1 MSIDLTQTDVMP
13 TFHKAINQCL
23 PQIEIESEFIKDAA
37 ASTLFL
43 WAFRLKGIE
52 YDERQLDKIIDQLT
66 APEEPIE
73 KVEPKKKPAA
83 NKKKKPEPEKTEDLP
98 GQNLFFT

>member
-37 ASTLFL
+37 ASTLFQ

-52 YDERQLDKIIDQLT
+52 YDERQLDSIIDQLT
-66 APEEPIE
+66 APEEPAE
-73 KVEPKKKPAA
+73 EVKPKKQ
-83 NKKKKPEPEKTEDLP
+83 PEPEPEDLP
-98 GQNLFFT
+98 GQAMLF